1 MGLLKKSQHMSK
13 LNTVLLI
20 DDDEINN
27 LICTKIIKKN
37 DFAENIITCLGAK
50 QALNYLQ
57 EALLDENDKVL
68 PDLIFLD
75 INMPAM
81 NGWDFLNQ
89 YEQIEGLKTK
99 DIVLIMLSSSMYVD
113 DINRAK
119 MYDSVADYITKPLT
133 AAHLQQIR
141 EKFFAN
147 HE

>member
-1 MGLLKKSQHMSK
+1 MSR
-13 LNTVLLI
+13 LHTVLLV

-37 DFAENIITCLGAK
+37 DFAENIVTCLGAK

-89 YEQIEGLKTK
+89 YEQIEALKNK

-119 MYDSVADYITKPLT
+119 MYTSVADYITKPLT

-141 EKFFAN
+141 DKFFAN

>member
-1 MGLLKKSQHMSK
+1 MSK
-13 LNTVLLI
+13 LHTVLLI

-37 DFAENIITCLGAK
+37 DFAENIVTCLSAR

-57 EALLDENDKVL
+57 EALQEENEKLL
-68 PDLIFLD
+68 PDLILLD

-89 YEQIEGLKTK
+89 YEQIEDMKSEE
-99 DIVLIMLSSSMYVD
+99 IVLIMLSSSMYVD

-119 MYDSVADYITKPLT
+119 TFNSVADYITKPLT

-141 EKFFAN
+141 EKFFAS
-147 HE
+147 HQ

>member
-1 MGLLKKSQHMSK
+1 MSK
-13 LNTVLLI
+13 VHTVLLI

-37 DFAENIITCLGAK
+37 DFAEHIETSLGAR

-57 EALLDENDKVL
+57 EAISGNTNKPV

-81 NGWDFLNQ
+81 NGWDFLDQ
-89 YEQIEGLKTK
+89 YEKIEALK
-99 DIVLIMLSSSMYVD
+99 DRDVILIMLSSSMYVD

-119 MYDSVADYITKPLT
+119 TYPSVSDYITKPLT
-133 AAHLQQIR
+133 AAHLQQIT
-141 EKFFAN
+141 EKFFATK
-147 HE
+147 ED

>member
-1 MGLLKKSQHMSK
+1 MNKI
-13 LNTVLLI
+13 NTVLLI

-37 DFAENIITCLGAK
+37 DFAENIVTCLGAR

-57 EALLDENDKVL
+57 DALRGENEYVL

-89 YEQIEGLKTK
+89 YEQIEELKNK

-119 MYDSVADYITKPLT
+119 MYSSVADYITKPLT

-147 HE
+147 QD

>member
-1 MGLLKKSQHMSK
+1 MNKPT
-13 LNTVLLI
+13 TVLLI

-37 DFAENIITCLGAK
+37 DFADSIETCLGAK
-50 QALNYLQ
+50 QALNYLHD
-57 EALLDENDKVL
+57 ALDKKTGKPL
-68 PDLIFLD
+68 PELILLD

-81 NGWDFLNQ
+81 NGWDFLEQ
-89 YEQIEGLKTK
+89 YEKITELNKK

-119 MYDSVADYITKPLT
+119 AYDTVSDYITKPLT

-141 EKFFAN
+141 DKFFN
-147 HE
+147 DSV